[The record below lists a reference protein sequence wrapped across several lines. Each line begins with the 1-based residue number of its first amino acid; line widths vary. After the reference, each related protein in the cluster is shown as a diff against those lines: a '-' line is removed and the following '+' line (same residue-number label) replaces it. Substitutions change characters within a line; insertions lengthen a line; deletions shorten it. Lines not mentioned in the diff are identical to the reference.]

1 VGNWSV
7 AKGAVIELHKF
18 WFCHHDQSCCVGST
32 KRKYT
37 IGRLIVPSL
46 WLMQE
51 GTNLTQDEVT
61 TLEEVGF
68 LLSEKPKFHPKNL
81 FSDDANL
88 HVNKPTNAN

>member
-1 VGNWSV
+1 M
-7 AKGAVIELHKF
+7 
-18 WFCHHDQSCCVGST
+18 
-32 KRKYT
+32 
-37 IGRLIVPSL
+37 PSL